1 MENKT
6 YYFPIRGERYVPSMH
21 HAIAEMLN
29 CILNAKPIRIY
40 TTKEFAVEAGRNMLF
55 DDDTF
60 SIFEVEVSSYAV
72 SIYEKDYRSNQV
84 LRHHHFA
91 KEKIWCYFGI
101 VR

>member
-6 YYFPIRGERYVPSMH
+6 YYYPIRGERYVPSMH

-29 CILNAKPIRIY
+29 CILNAKPIKIY
-40 TTKEFAVEAGRNMLF
+40 TTKEFAEEAGRKMLF

-60 SIFEVEVSSYAV
+60 AIFEVELSSCV
-72 SIYEKDYRSNQV
+72 SIYEKDYRRNQT

-91 KEKIWCYFGI
+91 KDKMWRYFGI